1 MINVRQRFNKKNWI
15 LKSKNLKESETG
27 AGCDHES
34 CKRNFRKV
42 ETKCQKA
49 RIKIYLRKILHK
61 SCCHGPPM

>member
-1 MINVRQRFNKKNWI
+1 MINVPQRFNKKNWI
-15 LKSKNLKESETG
+15 LKSKNLKESEIG

-49 RIKIYLRKILHK
+49 RIKFI
-61 SCCHGPPM
+61 